1 MVLQDG
7 SGGRNHFITPVAG
20 RYDGWSRSQ
29 RRVAAAKIA
38 RVWRVLQGRATRA
51 TLPSCNGC
59 NEVIPTAGAG
69 LQHHVGVLQH
79 LHRYGRRSGPD
90 APKPLV
96 LEGALPG
103 ADRRTDAH
111 CLGGLGRTGSANH
124 GGAAVSQTD
133 ATCSNGGLKH
143 RGRTVCSGEGI
154 LLTLSPREKGDA
166 IVDSGPRSD
175 QA

>member
-1 MVLQDG
+1 MAHLQNAPEASDF
-7 SGGRNHFITPVAG
+7 SGRCSPL
-20 RYDGWSRSQ
+20 R
-29 RRVAAAKIA
+29 
-38 RVWRVLQGRATRA
+38 TRPPII
-51 TLPSCNGC
+51 PSCNGC

-143 RGRTVCSGEGI
+143 VAEQS
-154 LLTLSPREKGDA
+154 A
-166 IVDSGPRSD
+166 
-175 QA
+175 QAKEFS